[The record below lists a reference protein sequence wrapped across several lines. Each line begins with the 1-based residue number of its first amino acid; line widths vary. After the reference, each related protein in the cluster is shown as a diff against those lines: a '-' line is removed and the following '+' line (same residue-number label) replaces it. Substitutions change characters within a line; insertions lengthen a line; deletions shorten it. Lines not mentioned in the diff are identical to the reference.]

1 MHFITENELR
11 QKYRGQSFEGFEVPP
26 DCRLTPGARQFLL
39 DKGLKLYD
47 KKSPKTNKA
56 AQEKEI
62 KEKHLEEQCAEDKL
76 CKKNKV
82 KKLRR
87 KLKFLYS
94 ESLYSAAKLL
104 EVYPDI
110 SRKLAKISN
119 ELSILIR
126 GFECISNFNCS
137 IVDAKSQEKVDCMS
151 INEFHI
157 QSKGAKHLLMLH
169 RLVSLFDIFY
179 EDVDESEDISTENK
193 EILKKWVL
201 QTINELS
208 LIINTSFGS

>member
-26 DCRLTPGARQFLL
+26 DCKLTPGARQFLL
-39 DKGLKLYD
+39 DRGLRLYD
-47 KKSPKTNKA
+47 KKSSKTDKTA
-56 AQEKEI
+56 EEDTKEQL
-62 KEKHLEEQCAEDKL
+62 KERGTGDKL
-76 CKKNKV
+76 CKNTKAR
-82 KKLRR
+82 KLRR
-87 KLKFLYS
+87 KLKYLYS

-104 EVYPDI
+104 ETYPDI
-110 SRKLAKISN
+110 ARKLAKISN

-126 GFECISNFNCS
+126 GFECISNFNFS
-137 IVDAKSQEKVDCMS
+137 VVDIKQQEIVECMS

-157 QSKGAKHLLMLH
+157 QSKAAKQLLMLH
-169 RLVSLFDIFY
+169 RLISIFY
-179 EDVDESEDISTENK
+179 IFYVEVDESEDIINENK

>member
-26 DCRLTPGARQFLL
+26 DCKLTPGARQFLL
-39 DKGLKLYD
+39 DRGLRLYD
-47 KKSPKTNKA
+47 KKSPGANKTA
-56 AQEKEI
+56 KEDA
-62 KEKHLEEQCAEDKL
+62 KEHLEDKCTENKL
-76 CKKNKV
+76 CKNTKAR
-82 KKLRR
+82 KLRR
-87 KLKFLYS
+87 KLKYLYS
-94 ESLYSAAKLL
+94 ESLYNAAKLL
-104 EVYPDI
+104 ETYPDI
-110 SRKLAKISN
+110 ARKLAKISN

-126 GFECISNFNCS
+126 GFECISNFNFS
-137 IVDAKSQEKVDCMS
+137 VVDIKQQEIVECMS

-157 QSKGAKHLLMLH
+157 QSKGAKQLLMLH
-169 RLVSLFDIFY
+169 RLISLFDIFY
-179 EDVDESEDISTENK
+179 EEVDESEDISNENK

>member
-26 DCRLTPGARQFLL
+26 DCKLTPGARQFLL
-39 DKGLKLYD
+39 DRGLRLYD
-47 KKSPKTNKA
+47 KKGSKTDKTA
-56 AQEKEI
+56 KEDT
-62 KEKHLEEQCAEDKL
+62 KEHLEERGTGDKL
-76 CKKNKV
+76 CKNNKAI
-82 KKLRR
+82 KLRR
-87 KLKFLYS
+87 KLMYLYS

-104 EVYPDI
+104 ENYPDI
-110 SRKLAKISN
+110 ERKLAKISN

-126 GFECISNFNCS
+126 GFECISNFNFS
-137 IVDAKSQEKVDCMS
+137 VVDIKQQKIVECMS
-151 INEFHI
+151 INEFYI
-157 QSKGAKHLLMLH
+157 QSKAAKQLLMLH
-169 RLVSLFDIFY
+169 RLISLFDIFY
-179 EDVDESEDISTENK
+179 EEVDESEDISNENK